1 MIRLED
7 VSALNIIKES
17 SLLKKGFV
25 DKEEIGKAI
34 ETSRIKDY
42 RQLEDL
48 INICHPMFNNKSFII
63 MLKLIKENI
72 EYANKKGIT
81 PEVFY
86 SNNYGGL
93 NIDDK
98 TLKATEGKTFCRQ
111 LVINNPILGPSK
123 KINQIR
129 SLKISEAKTLLSK
142 VVAYNKEV
150 AGNNAFLDCYPNF
163 TAEDIQKLIKAI
175 DFYEVQIACQ
185 YIETGKTGVCLFGVN
200 KEEREKIIEK
210 QIKNI
215 IYYIVNNAEECVWGE
230 LTDEQKEMMIYAI
243 KNRNILENHH
253 IISRLVNL
261 IANYTT
267 LKEIESGIK
276 PKTLDR
282 FIVR

>member
-7 VSALNIIKES
+7 VSALNIVNES
-17 SLLKKGFV
+17 SLLKKRLV
-25 DKEEIGKAI
+25 DKEEIKKAI

-42 RQLEDL
+42 RQLEEL
-48 INICHPMFNNKSFII
+48 IKTGHPMFDKKSFKV
-63 MLKLIKENI
+63 MLELVKENI
-72 EYANKKGIT
+72 EYANRIGIV

-86 SNNYGGL
+86 SNNYSGL

-111 LVINNPILGPSK
+111 LVINNPILGQSEK
-123 KINQIR
+123 VIQIR
-129 SLKISEAKTLLSK
+129 TLKISEAKILLSK

-150 AGNNAFLDCYPNF
+150 TGNNAFLDIYPNF
-163 TAEDIQKLIKAI
+163 IEEDIKKMINAI
-175 DFYEVQIACQ
+175 NFYETQISCQ
-185 YIETGKTGVCLFGVN
+185 YIETGKRGVCLFGVN
-200 KEEREKIIEK
+200 KEEREKIIER

-215 IYYIVNNAEECVWGE
+215 IYYIINNAKECVWGE

-243 KNRNILENHH
+243 NNRNISENNH
-253 IISRLVNL
+253 IICRLVNVL
-261 IANYTT
+261 ANYTT
-267 LKEIESGIK
+267 LKELENGIK